1 MTRRELINRKNVLM
15 LQLEL
20 MRQEEKALIDQFGE
34 KGYYQRVDSALDSL
48 YEINQRILELNKA
61 EKDDETEL

>member
-20 MRQEEKALIDQFGE
+20 MRQEEKALIGQFG
-34 KGYYQRVDSALDSL
+34 KQGYNQRVDSVLDSL
-48 YEINQRILELNKA
+48 YEINQRILELNKTK
-61 EKDDETEL
+61 KDDETEL

>member
-20 MRQEEKALIDQFGE
+20 MRQEEKALIDQFG
-34 KGYYQRVDSALDSL
+34 KQGYYQRVDSALEVL
-48 YEINQRILELNKA
+48 LV
-61 EKDDETEL
+61 